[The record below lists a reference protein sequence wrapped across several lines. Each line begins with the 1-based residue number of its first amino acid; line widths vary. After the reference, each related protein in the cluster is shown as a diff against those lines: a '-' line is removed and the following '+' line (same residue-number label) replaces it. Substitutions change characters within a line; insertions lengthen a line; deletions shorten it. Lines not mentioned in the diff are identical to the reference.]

1 MTLFDLLSVLGK
13 DAPILIMD
21 TASDP
26 KEVVCSGRVD
36 RCREVEA
43 VTSCYGRR
51 IEKINVTLYP
61 RKKRR
66 ALGKPVLYIT
76 LGEEVTND

>member
-1 MTLFDLLSVLGK
+1 MTLSDLLSVLGK

-21 TASDP
+21 GASTP
-26 KEVVCSGRVD
+26 KEIVYTGRVD
-36 RCREVEA
+36 RCPEVEA

-61 RKKRR
+61 RRTRHSLK
-66 ALGKPVLYIT
+66 KPVLYIS
-76 LGEEVTND
+76 LGEET